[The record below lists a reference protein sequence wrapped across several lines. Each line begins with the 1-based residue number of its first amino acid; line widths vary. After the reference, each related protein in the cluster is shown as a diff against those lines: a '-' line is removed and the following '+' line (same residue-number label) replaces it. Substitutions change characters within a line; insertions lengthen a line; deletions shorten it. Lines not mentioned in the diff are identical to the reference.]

1 LKLVDDLGVLLLNM
15 KHYMRSFWI
24 TLSLVLL
31 FAVLAPVQS
40 ASAQD
45 YGPGFRRR
53 VVTVAWIIRNRDN
66 IDADDRFVT
75 LIGTVIR
82 PVGEESYWFTDG
94 TGTIRLDSEKYELPM
109 GPRVVIG
116 GRVDEAFLGI
126 GHLEVDVRRWRYAPV
141 DGKVAP
147 GAFRQPIPQ

>member
-1 LKLVDDLGVLLLNM
+1 MLGLVLLL
-15 KHYMRSFWI
+15 
-24 TLSLVLL
+24 
-31 FAVLAPVQS
+31 AVLAPVQS

-75 LIGTVIR
+75 LIGTVLR
-82 PVGEESYWFTDG
+82 PVGDESYFFTDG
-94 TGTIRLDSEKYELPM
+94 TGTIRLDSERYELPM
-109 GPRVVIG
+109 GPRVIIG

-126 GHLEVDVRRWRYAPV
+126 GHLEVDVRRWRYAPANGQV
-141 DGKVAP
+141 PPAQM
-147 GAFRQPIPQ
+147 RQPIPQ